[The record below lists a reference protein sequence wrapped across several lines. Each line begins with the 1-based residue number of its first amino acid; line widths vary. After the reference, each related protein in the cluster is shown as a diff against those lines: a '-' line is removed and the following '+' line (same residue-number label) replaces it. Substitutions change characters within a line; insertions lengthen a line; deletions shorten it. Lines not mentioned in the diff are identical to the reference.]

1 MNNIFE
7 RIFMKTEDRHIKTCS
22 ECKFF
27 DSRGKGSGSICRRHA
42 PSTVRY
48 AHSPYI
54 EWPVVKDDD
63 WCGEFKH
70 KKYKSKADKN
80 FVQNMVAS
88 GTPIGEVADMVGL
101 TPRRIYQIQ
110 KKNRE

>member
-54 EWPVVKDDD
+54 EDADGKIDPEKFEPITFDPVHHLYRKLGPAV
-63 WCGEFKH
+63 
-70 KKYKSKADKN
+70 
-80 FVQNMVAS
+80 
-88 GTPIGEVADMVGL
+88 GTAFMDGGKL
-101 TPRRIYQIQ
+101 
-110 KKNRE
+110 K

>member
-1 MNNIFE
+1 MN
-7 RIFMKTEDRHIKTCS
+7 
-22 ECKFF
+22 
-27 DSRGKGSGSICRRHA
+27 
-42 PSTVRY
+42 
-48 AHSPYI
+48 
-54 EWPVVKDDD
+54 
-63 WCGEFKH
+63 
-70 KKYKSKADKN
+70 YKSKADKN

>member
-63 WCGEFKH
+63 LYIPPVN
-70 KKYKSKADKN
+70 YKSKADKN

-88 GTPIGEVADMVGL
+88 GTPIGEVADMIGL